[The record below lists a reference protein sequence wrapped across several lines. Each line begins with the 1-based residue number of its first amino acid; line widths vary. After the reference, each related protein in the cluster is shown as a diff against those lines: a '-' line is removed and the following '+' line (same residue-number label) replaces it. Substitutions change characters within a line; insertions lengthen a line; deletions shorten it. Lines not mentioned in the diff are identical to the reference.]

1 MSPFPRPPASAAEQ
15 EGPFLPLAP
24 AERGVKPTT
33 AVLSSGSPSLPSEP
47 GLVAR
52 GRGVTTEGTQQGQG
66 LVVAVVG
73 PGGREHRRG
82 CESQRGPAE
91 RTIGEEQLV
100 SANELDVAC
109 ACRAA
114 GKLLRDVATG
124 RDEQVRRTGSASA
137 AGAV

>member
-1 MSPFPRPPASAAEQ
+1 M
-15 EGPFLPLAP
+15 
-24 AERGVKPTT
+24 
-33 AVLSSGSPSLPSEP
+33 
-47 GLVAR
+47 AR
-52 GRGVTTEGTQQGQG
+52 GQGVTIEGTQQGQG

-73 PGGREHRRG
+73 RGGREHRW
-82 CESQRGPAE
+82 SPAE

-109 ACRAA
+109 ACCAV

-124 RDEQVRRTGSASA
+124 RDEQVRRKGSASA